1 MSTSVAEG
9 GMGVFGAVAEAVFG
23 GSGVPVALGAKTV
36 SSRGVAFTLGL
47 ISAACDSKAAV
58 SVASSVRSSRAIET
72 VFPSAGVLRTSLP
85 GTDPALIR
93 AVPSCPFG
101 GAFLLNHSNDATAD
115 TSAKSSPELEWAHE
129 FRPCDNDSG
138 RLATHSHGTTG
149 GFASPG
155 TMSGSLSAYTCE
167 FVFSEWAGSLEGKG
181 DVDGPGTPSSKRA
194 RRERL
199 SALRARTPVKHCRSV
214 VPSKH
219 CKVPCSPET
228 TTPSLPSILCVG
240 ADSLKA
246 TRGKWSGL
254 SAKREL
260 VPGTRPTK
268 AVSSSE

>member
-1 MSTSVAEG
+1 M
-9 GMGVFGAVAEAVFG
+9 
-23 GSGVPVALGAKTV
+23 

-47 ISAACDSKAAV
+47 ISAACDPNGAV
-58 SVASSVRSSRAIET
+58 SVASSVRSSGAIET
-72 VFPSAGVLRTSLP
+72 TFPSAGVLRTSLP

-93 AVPSCPFG
+93 AVASCPFG
-101 GAFLLNHSNDATAD
+101 GAFLLNHSNDAMTD

-129 FRPCDNDSG
+129 FRPCDNDSE

-167 FVFSEWAGSLEGKG
+167 FVFSEWAGSLVAEGKE
-181 DVDGPGTPSSKRA
+181 DVAGPGTPSSKRA

-199 SALRARTPVKHCRSV
+199 SALRARRPVKHCRSV

-246 TRGKWSGL
+246 TRGKCSGL
-254 SAKREL
+254 SAKRES
-260 VPGTRPTK
+260 VPGTSPTK

>member
-1 MSTSVAEG
+1 
-9 GMGVFGAVAEAVFG
+9 MGVFGAEAIFE
-23 GSGVPVALGAKTV
+23 GSGVAVGLGAKTV
-36 SSRGVAFTLGL
+36 FSGGVIFTLGL
-47 ISAACDSKAAV
+47 ISAACDSDGAV
-58 SVASSVRSSRAIET
+58 SVASSVRSSGVIET

-85 GTDPALIR
+85 
-93 AVPSCPFG
+93 CPFG
-101 GAFLLNHSNDATAD
+101 GAFLLNHSNDATTD
-115 TSAKSSPELEWAHE
+115 TSAKSSPEFEGAHE
-129 FRPCDNDSG
+129 FRPCEKDSG

-155 TMSGSLSAYTCE
+155 TMSGSFSAYTCE
-167 FVFSEWAGSLEGKG
+167 FVFSEWAGSPVVEGKG
-181 DVDGPGTPSSKRA
+181 DVAGPGTPSSKRA

-199 SALRARTPVKHCRSV
+199 SSLRARTPVRHWRSV
-214 VPSKH
+214 VPSKQ

-254 SAKREL
+254 SAKRES
-260 VPGTRPTK
+260 VPGTSPTK